1 MPKETHEWRPRM
13 YVDISEEQ
21 AAKLALIMYH
31 GSRKIV
37 FPALCDMM
45 INFVQKH
52 GHYGIGAI
60 SSGNT
65 EIVFKMEEKKDV
77 VAETNTG
84 STTDTNQSSSGS
96 V

>member
-1 MPKETHEWRPRM
+1 M

-65 EIVFKMEEKKDV
+65 EIVFKMEEKKDGNLSKTKSCV
-77 VAETNTG
+77 GSGMET
-84 STTDTNQSSSGS
+84 S
-96 V
+96 